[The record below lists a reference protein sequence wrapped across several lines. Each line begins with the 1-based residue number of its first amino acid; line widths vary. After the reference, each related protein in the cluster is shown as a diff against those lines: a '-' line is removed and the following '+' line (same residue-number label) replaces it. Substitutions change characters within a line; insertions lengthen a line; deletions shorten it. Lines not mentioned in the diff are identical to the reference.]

1 MSEVGEAVRR
11 DEQRARD
18 VGRRLR
24 KFAPLDQSAKF
35 VHKFLAKTPRGHKG
49 QITWLTKANA
59 PINVLIPGNRFGK
72 SVVEAM
78 RHIHHC
84 VFKVGIENPK
94 RSTDYETISVSVS
107 ADQAEIVFNEAKRL
121 LSTPQAKPLVKR
133 IYATPFPR
141 IVFYNGS
148 VMHCRSAHDDGKYI
162 DGHAYRLVSI
172 DEAGWLKNEL
182 KKLMNG
188 VIVMRLA
195 GGGMIDL
202 IGTPKGY
209 TDLYWYA
216 NRGLRGVPGYYTQ
229 RGSIYDNPY
238 LSEEDLKLRD
248 ELLAQADPRLRE
260 QVLYG
265 AFVSDGGMAFTQ
277 DQLDQAFVEGMPA
290 HQDYVPGHRYIQA
303 WDLGRRTDYT
313 VGVTFDVTKRPYT
326 MVDFVRLNKVPWEHI
341 YGLIRRKQVEYNVHM
356 PTIDATGPGGDVVEE
371 ELTKRG
377 VFVDARRTESLAQ
390 KTNLVNTLQSALDEG
405 RQAIGT
411 RIELDEAG
419 FPRQVPDMEPPGGD
433 WGLIRMP
440 PIPQLLD
447 EFGGYELDDKKLV
460 QDCVMSVALA
470 VGSVYDGS
478 NLDEP
483 VAGGLYGGGRPTEL
497 VGACGICQG
506 FFPTSEM
513 ADWYDEIMRRLI
525 SGCQRC
531 YQLRHE
537 VGVAA

>member
-1 MSEVGEAVRR
+1 VSELSQQEI
-11 DEQRARD
+11 QARK
-18 VGRRLR
+18 VGRALR
-24 KFAPLDQSAKF
+24 AYAPLDQSAKF
-35 VHKFLAKTPRGHKG
+35 VHKFLAKSPRGHHG
-49 QITWLTKANA
+49 QIKWLTEANQS
-59 PINVLIPGNRFGK
+59 INVLVPGNRFGK

-78 RHIHHC
+78 RHIHHN
-84 VFKVGIENPK
+84 VFKVGIKDPR
-94 RSTDYETISVSVS
+94 RSTEYETISVSVS
-107 ADQAEIVFNEAKRL
+107 NDQAEIVFNEAKKL

-133 IYATPFPR
+133 IYSSPFPK
-141 IVFYNGS
+141 IVFYNGAI
-148 VMHCRSAHDDGKYI
+148 MHCRSAHEDGKFI

-188 VIVMRLA
+188 VIIMRLA

-238 LSEEDLKLRD
+238 LSAEDLKIRD

-265 AFVSDGGMAFTQ
+265 SFVSDTGMAFTQ
-277 DQLDQAFVEGMPA
+277 DQLDQCFVEGMPA
-290 HQDYVPGHRYIQA
+290 HQDAVRERKYVQA

-313 VGVTFDVTKRPYT
+313 VGVTFDVTEEPYR

-341 YGLIRRKQVEYNVHM
+341 YDLIRRKAVEYSVHM
-356 PTIDATGPGGDVVEE
+356 PVIDATGPGGDVIEE

-377 VFVDARRTESLAQ
+377 LFVDAVRTESLSQ
-390 KTNLVNTLQSALDEG
+390 KTNLVNTLQSALDYG
-405 RQAIGT
+405 RQAIGV
-411 RIELDEAG
+411 RVELDEAG
-419 FPRQVPDMEPPGGD
+419 FPRQVPDMEPTGGK

-470 VGSVYDGS
+470 IGSVYDGS
-478 NLDEP
+478 VLDRP
-483 VAGGLYGGGRPTEL
+483 VEGGLYGGGTAVETIGQCGVCERVFP
-497 VGACGICQG
+497 VGDLGQVNDAILRRMVQMCQNC
-506 FFPTSEM
+506 
-513 ADWYDEIMRRLI
+513 YDI
-525 SGCQRC
+525 
-531 YQLRHE
+531 RHGA
-537 VGVAA
+537 GVAA